1 MNKNLII
8 VLVGGF
14 VVALLVAM
22 IVQASFGSKKQ
33 EMVEI
38 IVATKNLSS
47 GADIKPEDVKWKSV
61 PKDSVFEGAILR
73 EDKKKAH
80 AIAKGRLRRDVAANE
95 PLLRSALAA
104 AGKGNILAATMEKG
118 MRAIAI
124 KVSADTM
131 VGGFINPGD
140 RVDVILTHQ
149 IKLSGAEQDQVEG
162 TISRH
167 ATETVLENVKI
178 LAVDQVARK
187 EDDKAKVGRTVTIEV
202 DQTGAEKIALANE
215 MGDLSLALR
224 AVGDSSV
231 ASKKDRVTTDVQVS
245 AILQEINRMKKHSG
259 SNPDI
264 VRVYSGDTIENVLV
278 RR

>member
-80 AIAKGRLRRDVAANE
+80 AMAKGRLRRDVAANE

-264 VRVYSGDTIENVLV
+264 VRVYSGDTIENILV